1 MKNIPTTN
9 QGWQVFDIA
18 NLMEQVTGSDPR
30 IHEFLRVPSMS
41 LAMYRLPA
49 GSKDMQSPHE
59 EDEVYIVLEGKA
71 RLRIGDDE
79 QEVDRGKILFVRAN
93 TQHSFFDIEEDLT
106 VLAMFGPQ

>member
-1 MKNIPTTN
+1 MKNIPTASE
-9 QGWQVFDIA
+9 GWQVFDIA
-18 NLMEQVTGSDPR
+18 KLMEQVTGSEPR
-30 IHEFLRVPSMS
+30 ILEFLRVPSMS
-41 LAMYRLPA
+41 MAVYRLPA

-79 QEVDRGKILFVRAN
+79 QKVDRGKVLFVRAN
-93 TQHSFFDIEEDLT
+93 TTHSFFDIEEDLT